1 MDEVCLEDDLESK
14 VVAAFMKKADLT
26 FTIHYNNHSSKLA
39 LLLGLLFYY
48 VKEGTSSL
56 QLISK

>member
-26 FTIHYNNHSSKLA
+26 FTIHYKNNSSKLA
-39 LLLGLLFYY
+39 LLLGLLLY
-48 VKEGTSSL
+48 
-56 QLISK
+56 